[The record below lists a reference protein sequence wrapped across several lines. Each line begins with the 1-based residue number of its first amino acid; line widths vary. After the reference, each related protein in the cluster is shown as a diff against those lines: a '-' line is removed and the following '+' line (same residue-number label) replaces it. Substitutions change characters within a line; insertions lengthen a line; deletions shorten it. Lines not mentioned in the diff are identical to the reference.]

1 MSKVKIGKIIF
12 IKIKRENIFLI
23 TGYKDDYQRKY
34 APQGPYQTKEVFK
47 YFKITFHLFS
57 QSKML

>member
-12 IKIKRENIFLI
+12 MKIKREIFLS

-34 APQGPYQTKEVFK
+34 ALQGPYQTKEVLK
-47 YFKITFHLFS
+47 YCKITIHLFS